1 MNYKGDF
8 MSYILFKNIKDI
20 EGFMTDDKY
29 DVDGRNRTSEL
40 IFRTFVASFNKIGE
54 LVRYNCGLPFFD
66 LKENWGLIK
75 SHKFEQ
81 ALTNLKK
88 WVQMVDDRYDGEEWN
103 E

>member
-1 MNYKGDF
+1 

-20 EGFMTDDKY
+20 EGFLSDVQY
-29 DVDGRNRTSEL
+29 DVEGRNRTTEL

-54 LVRYNCGLPFFD
+54 LVRYNRGLPFFD
-66 LKENWGLIK
+66 LKNNWALIK
-75 SHKFEQ
+75 SNKFEQ

-88 WVQMVDDRYDGEEWN
+88 WVQMTDDRYDGEKWN

>member
-1 MNYKGDF
+1 

-20 EGFMTDDKY
+20 EGFMTDAQY
-29 DVDGRNRTSEL
+29 DIDGRNRTNEI
-40 IFRTFVASFNKIGE
+40 IFRTFIASFNKIAE
-54 LVRYNCGLPFFD
+54 LVRYNRGLQFFD

-75 SHKFEQ
+75 SHDFEQ

-88 WVQMVDDRYDGEEWN
+88 WVQMTDNRYDGEKWN

>member
-1 MNYKGDF
+1 

-20 EGFMTDDKY
+20 EGFLSDVQY
-29 DVDGRNRTSEL
+29 DSNGRNRTSEL
-40 IFRTFVASFNKIGE
+40 IFRTFVASFNKIAE
-54 LVRYNCGLPFFD
+54 LVRYNRGLPFFN

-81 ALTNLKK
+81 ALANLKN
-88 WVQMVDDRYDGEEWN
+88 WVQMTDKRYDGEEWN

>member
-1 MNYKGDF
+1 

-20 EGFMTDDKY
+20 EGFMTEEQFDI
-29 DVDGRNRTSEL
+29 DGRNRTSEL

-54 LVRYNCGLPFFD
+54 LVRYNRGLPFFD
-66 LKENWGLIK
+66 LKENWALIK
-75 SHKFEQ
+75 TNNFEQ

-88 WVQMVDDRYDGEEWN
+88 WVQMVDNRYDGEKWN

>member
-1 MNYKGDF
+1 

-20 EGFMTDDKY
+20 EGFMTDDQF
-29 DVDGRNRTSEL
+29 DAEGHNRTSEL
-40 IFRTFVASFNKIGE
+40 IFRTFVVSFNKIGE
-54 LVRYNCGLPFFD
+54 LVRYNRGLPSFD

-75 SHKFEQ
+75 SNKFEQ

-88 WVQMVDDRYDGEEWN
+88 WVQMTDDRYDGEKWN

>member
-1 MNYKGDF
+1 
-8 MSYILFKNIKDI
+8 
-20 EGFMTDDKY
+20 MTDDKY

-40 IFRTFVASFNKIGE
+40 IFRTFVVSFNKIGE
-54 LVRYNCGLPFFD
+54 LVRYNRGLPFFD
-66 LKENWGLIK
+66 LKENWELIK

>member
-1 MNYKGDF
+1 
-8 MSYILFKNIKDI
+8 MSYVLFKNIKDI

-54 LVRYNCGLPFFD
+54 LVRYNRGLPFFD

-81 ALTNLKK
+81 ALTNLKN

>member
-1 MNYKGDF
+1 

-20 EGFMTDDKY
+20 EGFMVNDKY
-29 DVDGRNRTSEL
+29 DVDGRNRTNEV
-40 IFRTFVASFNKIGE
+40 IFRTFVVSFNKIGE
-54 LVRYNCGLPFFD
+54 LVRYNRGLPFFD

-75 SHKFEQ
+75 SNKFEQ

-88 WVQMVDDRYDGEEWN
+88 WVQMTDDRYDGEKWN

>member
-1 MNYKGDF
+1 

-20 EGFMTDDKY
+20 EGFITDDKY

-54 LVRYNCGLPFFD
+54 LVRYNRGLPFFD
-66 LKENWGLIK
+66 LKENWELIK

-81 ALTNLKK
+81 ALTNLKN
-88 WVQMVDDRYDGEEWN
+88 WVQMTDDRYDGEKWN

>member
-1 MNYKGDF
+1 

-54 LVRYNCGLPFFD
+54 LVRYNRRLPFFD
-66 LKENWGLIK
+66 LKKNWGLIK
-75 SHKFEQ
+75 SHDFEQ

-88 WVQMVDDRYDGEEWN
+88 WVQMADNRYDGNEWN

>member
-1 MNYKGDF
+1 

-20 EGFMTDDKY
+20 EGFMTDAQY
-29 DVDGRNRTSEL
+29 DIDGRNRTNEI
-40 IFRTFVASFNKIGE
+40 IFRTFVASFSKIGE
-54 LVRYNCGLPFFD
+54 LVRYNSGLPFFD

-81 ALTNLKK
+81 ALTNLKN
-88 WVQMVDDRYDGEEWN
+88 WVQMTDNHYDGEKWN